1 MPIPE
6 IEPGSRGS
14 VPPEYLHLDGE
25 NPRFAA
31 VGMTPD
37 MNELDALRLLADHAD
52 LEELVQSIAANSY
65 IGVEPLIVVRR
76 DDHYVVVEGNRRL
89 AAIRILS
96 NAQTAEELGIVV
108 PNVSDDVKDSLAA
121 IDVLAVADRIEARHY
136 IGFKHINGPHKWD
149 SFSKGKFA
157 ADWYRLE
164 KDQGTT
170 IRDIARSLGDRHDT
184 VVRLV
189 HGIFVL
195 EEAESKGLFA
205 LVDRFS
211 GRAFAFSHLYTALT
225 RPGFREYLGLDPNWR
240 TSEPS
245 PDPVPTEKL
254 GELKEVL
261 IWLYGSKEDDI
272 PPVVTSQNPHIKQL
286 AEVLE
291 RPIAAK
297 RLKVTGDLRDAHA
310 EVDTPTRRFTDALVG
325 ALQQAE
331 RAQQNSYD
339 MTEVDESLIEVAR
352 RLQKVSASILRS
364 LTDAR
369 SGESDEPAGS

>member
-1 MPIPE
+1 
-6 IEPGSRGS
+6 
-14 VPPEYLHLDGE
+14 
-25 NPRFAA
+25 
-31 VGMTPD
+31 
-37 MNELDALRLLADHAD
+37 
-52 LEELVQSIAANSY
+52 
-65 IGVEPLIVVRR
+65 
-76 DDHYVVVEGNRRL
+76 
-89 AAIRILS
+89 
-96 NAQTAEELGIVV
+96 
-108 PNVSDDVKDSLAA
+108 
-121 IDVLAVADRIEARHY
+121 
-136 IGFKHINGPHKWD
+136 
-149 SFSKGKFA
+149 
-157 ADWYRLE
+157 
-164 KDQGTT
+164 
-170 IRDIARSLGDRHDT
+170 
-184 VVRLV
+184 VRLV

>member
-1 MPIPE
+1 
-6 IEPGSRGS
+6 
-14 VPPEYLHLDGE
+14 
-25 NPRFAA
+25 
-31 VGMTPD
+31 